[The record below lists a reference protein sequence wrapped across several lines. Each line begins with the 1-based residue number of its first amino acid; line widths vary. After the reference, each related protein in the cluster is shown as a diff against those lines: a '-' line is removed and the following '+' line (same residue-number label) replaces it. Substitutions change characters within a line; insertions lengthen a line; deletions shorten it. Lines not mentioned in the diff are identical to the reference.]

1 MKLFYLLPSNI
12 NSLFEDYL
20 LDSSMEGIFLKK
32 SMMRNFLTL
41 ILLCTSTTL
50 FAQEWLPFADLKAGI
65 SLKYPPDWE
74 NRTDE
79 SGRIFLTS
87 PREGEKDAFRE
98 NLNIGYKS
106 DEAYTSMLILEP
118 AFKALPG
125 QLQKSFIDFKVEK
138 EGYRKMN
145 GLDIYEIIYT
155 GKMKDQETQNLRFI
169 QWFCVHDSKLYTI
182 TYAADAMNKTFINMA
197 QNIMRGITFKQ

>member
-1 MKLFYLLPSNI
+1 
-12 NSLFEDYL
+12 
-20 LDSSMEGIFLKK
+20 
-32 SMMRNFLTL
+32 MRNFLTL
-41 ILLCTSTTL
+41 ILLLSTSTL
-50 FAQEWLPFADLKAGI
+50 FAQEWIPFANLQAGI
-65 SLKYPPDWE
+65 SLRYPPDWE

-79 SGRIFLTS
+79 SGRIFFTS
-87 PREGEKDAFRE
+87 PREGEKDPFLE

-106 DEAYTSMLILEP
+106 DEAYTSMLMLEP
-118 AFKALPG
+118 AFKTLPG
-125 QLQKSFIDFKVEK
+125 QLQKSFVDFKVEK
-138 EGYRKMN
+138 EGYIKMN

-182 TYAADAMNKTFINMA
+182 TYSADAVNKSFTNIA